1 MTEPTTGPR
10 LNRRTLFGAAA
21 ATVGAAAAVGAAGA
35 AGAAAAGVAGP
46 AGAPGAAG
54 LPKDL
59 AKAFRKP
66 GTATAAGFRWWWP
79 HGLVDPAEIARE
91 VDQVADAGFGVLEVA
106 VVTHSLRARGIEIDV
121 AKHGWGSPSW
131 VAGVKAALARAA
143 KRDVRVDITVGP
155 SWPAAVPTITP
166 DSDAACTELVHGVA
180 TVLAGATYDAA
191 LPAPVVAAHAGVTRA
206 ELVTVQAHRVTGYV
220 RDRNNVVTSTIID
233 PDSYTDLTG
242 SVSGDRLTW
251 TAPAEP
257 AGATWVILPT
267 WRRGSAQEPEAGP
280 HTSPKSY
287 VVDHF
292 STRGAQAVI
301 DMWEDRVLDG
311 EMRAL
316 LRAAG
321 GYLFEDS
328 LEVETE
334 ATIWTP
340 DLLDRFRESR
350 GYDLRPW
357 LPLVLETK
365 EKYQFVLASATDP
378 ATADTLRTNEVRD
391 DYNQVLSDLYLDEH
405 LRPIQDFART
415 LGMGI
420 RIQPYGLETDTMQH
434 SAIVDVPETESL
446 GFKNLDDYRV
456 MAAGRDIAGHTLL
469 SCEAICY
476 NGAAYNTTWGANS
489 VSPTAQNQA
498 LFTINSIFAA
508 GVNQLIVHG
517 FPYAEAPDVTWPG
530 FAAFSPYYNG
540 AIGFGEAW
548 GPRTPQW
555 EHIPGIAAYL
565 ARTQLVLQTGAPKY
579 DVAFWRHKGWAS
591 TGIGPQWITNNGT
604 KLGWSHSFLS
614 SSLLAFDNA
623 LVAGGR
629 LAPDGPAYKALV
641 VGPDSLRSNAVT
653 MDVDGA
659 KRILAVGRAGL
670 PIVLIGDWSN
680 VTAAGRG
687 DAAETAE
694 VRSLMK
700 QVGELPTT
708 RTVVE
713 AEVGNALAALGVVR
727 DVEHADST
735 VQHVRRVEGDV
746 DLYYLANARHAEN
759 RRLNRVVQDVWLTA
773 TDRRSVPWLLDAWS
787 GEVTRVA
794 AYERSGDRVR
804 VRVDLVPGQSVVV
817 ALAAPGKGKARA
829 VLPVATP
836 GQEVGVRGANATL
849 RTSTAGTFDLTRVEG
864 GTVKVK
870 VDRVREPITPTA
882 WSLELQDWKP
892 ADAADPTDLRT
903 VKETHTVELTTLQPW
918 SKVAGLEDVS
928 GIGRYRTTID
938 LGTDWTEDDGA
949 WLELGEVNDTF
960 RVRVNGEL
968 LPPCDALD
976 ATVDLGRLL
985 VPGTNVI
992 EVEVAS
998 TLLNR
1003 LRTVTP
1009 KVYGVAARQTYG
1021 LTGPVRLVPYVEKVV
1036 PA

>member
-1 MTEPTTGPR
+1 MNAPTPVR
-10 LNRRTLFGAAA
+10 LNRRALFGAAA
-21 ATVGAAAAVGAAGA
+21 ATLGAAAVAGA
-35 AGAAAAGVAGP
+35 AGTS
-46 AGAPGAAG
+46 GAAVPAAIGTG
-54 LPKDL
+54 LPGDL
-59 AKAFRKP
+59 AKRFRKP
-66 GTATAAGFRWWWP
+66 GTGSAAGFRWWWP
-79 HGLVDPAEIARE
+79 HGLVDPAQVARE

-143 KRDVRVDITVGP
+143 QRGVRVDITVGP

-166 DSDAACTELVHGVA
+166 DSDAACTELVHGQA
-180 TVLAGATYDAA
+180 TVLAGVTYDAA
-191 LPAPVVAAHAGVTRA
+191 LPEPVVEAAPGVTRA
-206 ELVTVQAHRVTGYV
+206 ELVTVQAHRVTGHV
-220 RDRNNVVTSTIID
+220 RDRNNVITATILD
-233 PDSYTDLTG
+233 PDSYTDLAG
-242 SVSGDRLTW
+242 AVSGDHLTW

-257 AGATWVILPT
+257 AGATWVVLPT
-267 WRRGSAQEPEAGP
+267 WRRGSGQEPEAGP
-280 HTSPKSY
+280 HTSPRSY

-292 STRGAQAVI
+292 SRRGAQAVI
-301 DMWEDRVLDG
+301 DLWQERVLDG

-328 LEVETE
+328 LEVETD
-334 ATIWTP
+334 ATIWTA
-340 DLLDRFRESR
+340 DLLERFHESR

-357 LPLVLETK
+357 LPFVLERN
-365 EKYQFVLASATDP
+365 EKYQFVLAAADP
-378 ATADTLRTNEVRD
+378 ATADNLRTNEIRD
-391 DYNQVLSDLYLDEH
+391 DYNQVLSDLYRDEH
-405 LRPIQDFART
+405 LRPIQELARS

-434 SAIVDVPETESL
+434 AAVVDVPETESL

-456 MAAGRDIAGHTLL
+456 MAAGRDIAGHRLL

-498 LFTINSIFAA
+498 LFTINSIFVA
-508 GVNQLIVHG
+508 GVNQLLIHG
-517 FPYAEAPDVTWPG
+517 FPYADAPEVTWPG

-540 AIGFGEAW
+540 AVGFGEAW

-555 EHIPGIAAYL
+555 EHVPGIAAYL

-614 SSLLAFDNA
+614 SSLLAFPSAEVVD
-623 LVAGGR
+623 GR

-641 VGPDSLRSNAVT
+641 VGPDSLRGNAVT

-659 KRILAVGRAGL
+659 RRILALGRAGL
-670 PIVLIGDWSN
+670 PIVLIGDWST

-694 VRSLMK
+694 VRSLMA
-700 QVGELPTT
+700 QVAALGTT
-708 RTVVE
+708 RTVPE
-713 AEVGNALAALGVVR
+713 AEVGSALAALGVVR

-735 VQHVRRVEGDV
+735 VMHVRRVHGDV

-759 RRLNRVVQDVWLTA
+759 RRLSRVTQDVWLTA
-773 TDRRSVPWLLDAWS
+773 TDRTAVPWLLDAWS

-794 AYERSGDRVR
+794 AFERAGDRVR
-804 VRVDLVPGQSVVV
+804 VRVDLVPGQSTIV
-817 ALAAPGKGKARA
+817 ALAAPGAGVARS
-829 VLPVATP
+829 VLPVATA
-836 GQEVGVRGANATL
+836 GKEVVARGANAAL
-849 RTSTAGTFDLTRVEG
+849 RTTVAGTTELTRADGSTATVRVE
-864 GTVKVK
+864 
-870 VDRVREPITPTA
+870 RVREPVVPTA
-882 WSLELQDWKP
+882 WTLELEDWRP
-892 ADAADPTDLRT
+892 ADPADPENLATEKAVTR
-903 VKETHTVELTTLQPW
+903 HELATLQAW
-918 SKVAGLEDVS
+918 SRVAGLEDVS
-928 GIGRYRTTID
+928 GVGRYRTTVD
-938 LGTDWTEDDGA
+938 LGDDWTAADGA
-949 WLELGEVNDTF
+949 YLELGDVNDTF
-960 RVRVNGEL
+960 LVRVNGE
-968 LPPCDALD
+968 PVVACDPLD
-976 ATVDLGRLL
+976 ATVDLGHLL
-985 VPGTNVI
+985 VPGRNEI

-1003 LRTVTP
+1003 LRVVTP
-1009 KVYGVAARQTYG
+1009 AVYGAATRQTYG

-1036 PA
+1036 PG

>member
-1 MTEPTTGPR
+1 MTDSSPGAR
-10 LNRRTLFGAAA
+10 LNRRSLFGAAA
-21 ATVGAAAAVGAAGA
+21 AALGAAAVAGA
-35 AGAAAAGVAGP
+35 AGSVAVAGP
-46 AGAPGAAG
+46 AAASGPGG

-59 AKAFRKP
+59 EKLFRKP
-66 GTATAAGFRWWWP
+66 GTASAAGFRWWWP
-79 HGLVDPAEIARE
+79 HGLVDPKEIARE
-91 VDQVADAGFGVLEVA
+91 VDQVADAGFGILEVA

-166 DSDAACTELVHGVA
+166 DSDAACTELVHGQA

-191 LPAPVVAAHAGVTRA
+191 LPEPVVEAATGATRA

-220 RDRNNVVTSTIID
+220 RDRNNVITATILA
-233 PDSYTDLTG
+233 PDSWTDLSA
-242 SVSGDRLTW
+242 SVSGEHLTW

-257 AGATWVILPT
+257 AGATWVVLPT

-292 STRGAQAVI
+292 SRRGAQAVI
-301 DMWEDRVLDG
+301 DLWEERVLDG

-334 ATIWTP
+334 ATIWTA
-340 DLLDRFRESR
+340 DFLEEFEASR

-357 LPLVLETK
+357 LPFVLEK
-365 EKYQFVLASATDP
+365 DEKYQFVLAATDP
-378 ATADTLRTNEVRD
+378 ATADTLRTNEIRD
-391 DYNQVLSDLYLDEH
+391 DYNQVLSDLYLNEH
-405 LRPIQDFART
+405 LRPIQEFARG

-420 RIQPYGLETDTMQH
+420 RIQPYGLETDTMLH
-434 SAIVDVPETESL
+434 SGIVDVPETESL

-456 MAAGRDIAGHTLL
+456 MAAGRDLAGHKLL

-498 LFTINSIFAA
+498 LFTINSIFVA
-508 GVNQLIVHG
+508 GVNQLVIHG
-517 FPYAEAPDVTWPG
+517 FPYATAPDVTWPG

-555 EHIPGIAAYL
+555 EHVPGIADYL
-565 ARTQLVLQTGAPKY
+565 ARTQLVLQSGAAKY

-614 SSLLAFDNA
+614 SSLLAFDA
-623 LVAGGR
+623 AKVSGGR

-641 VGPDSLRSNAVT
+641 VGPDNLRSNAVT
-653 MDVDGA
+653 MDLDGA

-670 PIVLIGDWSN
+670 PIVLIGDWSA

-694 VRSLMK
+694 VRSLMA
-700 QVGELPTT
+700 QVGALPTT
-708 RTVVE
+708 RTVVD

-735 VQHVRRVEGDV
+735 VMHVRRVVGDV

-759 RRLNRVVQDVWLTA
+759 RRLNRAIQDVWLTA
-773 TDRRSVPWLLDAWS
+773 TDRSAVPWLLDAWT

-794 AYERSGDRVR
+794 AYERSGDRIR

-817 ALAAPGKGKARA
+817 ALASPAKGKARA
-829 VLPVATP
+829 VLPVETA

-849 RTSTAGTFDLTRVEG
+849 RTTTAGTFELTRVEG

-870 VDRVREPITPTA
+870 AGRVREPITPTA
-882 WSLELQDWKP
+882 WSLELEDWKP
-892 ADAADPTDLRT
+892 ADAANPKDLRT
-903 VKETHTVELTTLQPW
+903 VKETHRSELPTLQAW
-918 SKVAGLEDVS
+918 SKLAGLEDVS
-928 GIGRYRTTID
+928 GIGRYRTTVD

-949 WLELGEVNDTF
+949 FLELGEVNDTF

-968 LPPCDALD
+968 LPACDPLD
-976 ATVDLGRLL
+976 ATVDLGRRLR
-985 VPGTNVI
+985 PGRNVI

-1009 KVYGVAARQTYG
+1009 AVYGVAARQNYG
-1021 LTGPVRLVPYVEKVV
+1021 LVGPVRLVPYVEKVI
-1036 PA
+1036 PG